1 MRWARDTW
9 NGSLATAEAEFVVSV
24 GDGVAQIVVRRMTLY
39 QHWRGGD
46 LNVAA
51 GQTIELT
58 TSPVHFGGR
67 RWYFIC
73 PRTGELALRLHLP
86 RGASGFAS
94 RRAYRLGYAVQRESP
109 RDKAFRRARKA
120 RHKIRGAD
128 NLSLP
133 LPGKPKWMRWR
144 TFWRLR
150 GEADRALGTLNE
162 HSAEFVRQL
171 MGRIARA
178 A

>member
-1 MRWARDTW
+1 MRWTRDTW
-9 NGSLATAEAEFVVSV
+9 NGPVVTAQAEFDVSV
-24 GDGVAQIVVRRMTLY
+24 GDGQAQVVVKRMTLH
-39 QHWRGGD
+39 QRWRGGD

-51 GQTIELT
+51 GQVIDLT
-58 TSPVHFGGR
+58 TRPVHFGGR

-86 RGASGFAS
+86 LGAKDFAS

-120 RHKIRGAD
+120 RHKIGGAD

-150 GEADRALGTLNE
+150 GEADRTLGTVNE
-162 HSAEFVRQL
+162 HSVEFVQRL
-171 MGRIARA
+171 MGRTARA